1 MFLGVDHIG
10 VGVSDME
17 AGRRF
22 YGDLSFTE
30 VAFDYTGPLPGLE
43 AVAGRDVA
51 EAHVVMLRSRNP
63 TAVGLG
69 AVKLV
74 QVLDEPVPP
83 MPKGIGWGE
92 LGICE
97 VCVHVRDQPAFYQW
111 LVDER
116 GATSLMEPCDAPHQ
130 PPNDTHASLSY
141 VADPEGGKI
150 ELIEWMHAK
159 DWPEN
164 GGPHGVNH
172 VAFGTYDIE
181 RSKAFYKKL
190 GFTGLLFDS
199 DDFFEPM
206 DPWYAPRTPPKQHMM
221 LLTNPYGAGLEPVQH
236 DPPSPDMRGEW
247 GHVGPME
254 FGVGVTNLDQACAEL
269 AAAGIETHS
278 GPQSI
283 SLDEGSWLYAY
294 FVDPDGL
301 YVHLTETRY

>member
-10 VGVSDME
+10 VGVSDMD
-17 AGRRF
+17 AMRAF

-30 VAFDYTGPLPGLE
+30 VAFDYTGPLPGLD

-51 EAHVVMLRSRNP
+51 NAHVVMLRSNNP

-69 AVKLV
+69 GLKLI
-74 QVLDEPVPP
+74 QVLDQPVPP
-83 MPKGIGWGE
+83 MPEGIGWGE

-97 VCVHVRDQPAFYQW
+97 VCVHVRNQPDFYRW
-111 LVDER
+111 LVEER
-116 GATSLMEPCDAPHQ
+116 GATSLMEPCDAPNQ
-130 PPNDTHASLSY
+130 PPNNTHASLSY
-141 VADPEGGKI
+141 VADPDGGKI

-164 GGPHGVNH
+164 NGAHGVNH
-172 VAFGTYDIE
+172 VAFGTFDIE
-181 RSKAFYKKL
+181 RSKAFYEKV

-199 DDFFEPM
+199 NDFFEPM

-254 FGVGVTNLDQACAEL
+254 FGVGVTNLDQACEQL

-278 GPQSI
+278 GPQAV
-283 SLDEGSWLYAY
+283 DVGEGSWRYAY
-294 FVDPDGL
+294 LIDPDGL
-301 YVHLTETRY
+301 YVYLTEARY